1 MRKGYADPSGD
12 EAVRISKMAEDA
24 GVSAVTIHGRTR
36 TQGYQGCADWA
47 AIGKVKQA
55 LKIPVIGNGD
65 IYSGEDARKMME
77 TSGCDAVM
85 IGRGSLG
92 NPWLYPSIVRA
103 LAGKPESAAP
113 TLEERK
119 FAALKHFDLEMK
131 LEGET
136 ITLMKSRRIL
146 CWYFKSL
153 PGVSEFRNAVHHAP
167 TISAMRKIVEDFGKP
182 R

>member
-1 MRKGYADPSGD
+1 
-12 EAVRISKMAEDA
+12 V
-24 GVSAVTIHGRTR
+24 
-36 TQGYQGCADWA
+36 

-65 IYSGEDARKMME
+65 ITCGEDARKMMAI
-77 TSGCDAVM
+77 SGCDAVM

-103 LAGKPESAAP
+103 LSGKPEPPPPS
-113 TLEERK
+113 LEERK
-119 FAALKHFDLEMK
+119 CAALRHFDLELK
-131 LEGET
+131 LEGKT

-146 CWYFKSL
+146 CWYFKSV

-167 TISAMRKIVEDFGKP
+167 TVERMRKLVEEFGGNAP
-182 R
+182 